1 MPSTLHPRCCDRAER
16 RLWNSA
22 AGRAIPVAVYL
33 ILVDRLHAYMNPEAA
48 PGPRTAIVTAALI
61 LLCAASVAICRW
73 QGPSGR
79 WVSASRVKSP
89 ATPSLRTAASAAGL
103 RRIGQCAGTPVDPLR
118 WQPPGRCLRA
128 SAQGCSSVDTVTGV
142 RPREARSS
150 RMPGNAVTVPGWPKC
165 MLTIDPAAAPAT
177 ARRIAAGPGSVQ
189 SRESTS

>member
-1 MPSTLHPRCCDRAER
+1 
-16 RLWNSA
+16 
-22 AGRAIPVAVYL
+22 VAVYL

-61 LLCAASVAICRW
+61 LLCAASVAILPLAGAVGAMGVCLAG
-73 QGPSGR
+73 Q
-79 WVSASRVKSP
+79 VA

-177 ARRIAAGPGSVQ
+177 ARRIAAVPGSVQ